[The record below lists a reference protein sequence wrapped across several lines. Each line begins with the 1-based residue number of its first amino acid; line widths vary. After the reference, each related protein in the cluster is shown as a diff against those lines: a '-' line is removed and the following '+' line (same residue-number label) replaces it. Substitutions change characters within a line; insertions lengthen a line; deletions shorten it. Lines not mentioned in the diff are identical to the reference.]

1 MSNEIAQPRPSAESA
16 VGVQADY
23 LGLVLRHVGLTVAV
37 VVLSMLGTFLYLRT
51 ISPLY
56 RSTALIDLDT
66 DSPNVLGN
74 MSASFD
80 PEGGRRGARELR
92 MNFESQYRVIVGRS
106 VAEDVVNRLALR
118 DNVSFLGLSSVKDA
132 TELRAALA
140 RVDAA
145 ALVMGSVTIEP
156 VFESSLVR
164 IHARAG
170 SPKLATQI
178 ANAVAE
184 VYIDQRLKRR
194 LDVSESSA
202 TWLRQQ
208 YEDLGKQLAASE
220 AAVYDFRKDKNI
232 LSVSLDDRQN
242 LTGEAL
248 GELSSQLFEAESD
261 ARGLRVAAEQHRLIK
276 TDEAL
281 LDAAVQGVISSELI
295 EGLKVRLVDLN
306 VRKTELEATYLE
318 GHPQFASVKQQQAEV
333 RSMLLREVRNS
344 IRAIES
350 QLAQAEKR
358 VSELRARLDQTRSEA
373 LAMGQDELTYNTLV
387 AAASADRELY
397 RMIERRLKEVEIAR
411 MLQQNRVAIV
421 ERASDNGRPV
431 YPNVPFSLLGSFF
444 VGLLLAFGL
453 AYLLEVMDT
462 SVRSVSEL
470 ERLIGLT
477 ALGFLPNISRGTSG
491 RRSSRAPAKGES
503 FNRDTFVIDFP
514 KSTMAEA
521 CRSIRTNLIFMG
533 SEQPLRSILVTS
545 AGPREGKTTASVSM
559 AAVMAQSGSTVVIVD
574 ADMRKPRL
582 HKVFGLESTIGLSS
596 VLMGEASIDEVIQP
610 THVPDLYLISCGRV
624 PENPAELLQS
634 DRFRQVITELT
645 ERFGM
650 VVFDSPPVVP
660 VTDSAIIGAAV
671 DGVVLVARSGITRR
685 EMIARAVDLLRGVNA
700 NLLGVV
706 LNAIDVEGRRR
717 GGYYYYYYYRHY
729 GEYYG
734 QPDEQ
739 GKGGE
744 SAA

>member
-1 MSNEIAQPRPSAESA
+1 MSNEQAQPRPSVESA
-16 VGVQADY
+16 AGAQVDY
-23 LGLVLRHVGLTVAV
+23 LGLFLRHLWLTIAV
-37 VVLSMLGTFLYLRT
+37 VALSMLGTFFYLRT
-51 ISPLY
+51 IAPLY

-66 DSPNVLGN
+66 DSPNVLGS
-74 MSASFD
+74 MS
-80 PEGGRRGARELR
+80 EGLDQEFGKRGARELR
-92 MNFESQYRVIVGRS
+92 MNFESQYRVIAGRA

-118 DNVSFLGLSSVKDA
+118 ENVVFLGLAGVKDPA
-132 TELRAALA
+132 ELRAALG

-145 ALVMGSVTIEP
+145 AVVMGAVTVEP

-164 IHARAG
+164 IHARAA

-194 LDVSESSA
+194 LDLSENSA

-208 YEDLGKQLAASE
+208 YVDLGKQLAASE
-220 AAVYDFRKDKNI
+220 AAVYDFRKEKNI
-232 LSVSLDDRQN
+232 LSISLGDKQN

-248 GELSSQLFEAESD
+248 GELSAQLFQAESD
-261 ARGLRVAAEQHRLIK
+261 ARGLRVAAEQHRVIK
-276 TDEAL
+276 TDEGL

-295 EGLKVRLVDLN
+295 EDLKVRLVDLN
-306 VRKTELEATYLE
+306 VKRTELEATYLE
-318 GHPQFASVKQQQAEV
+318 GHPQLASVKQQSAEV
-333 RSMLLREVRNS
+333 RSLLLREVRNS
-344 IRAIES
+344 IRAVEA
-350 QLAQAEKR
+350 QLSQAEKR
-358 VSELRARLDQTRSEA
+358 VSELRGRLEQTRSEA

-421 ERASDNGRPV
+421 ERANDNNGPV
-431 YPNVPFSLLGSFF
+431 YPNVGFSMLGSVL
-444 VGLLLAFGL
+444 VGILLAFGL

-462 SVRSVSEL
+462 SVRSVGEL
-470 ERLIGLT
+470 ERLIGVT
-477 ALGFLPNISRGTSG
+477 ALGFLPNITRGTSG
-491 RRSSRAPAKGES
+491 RRSSRAPAKGEA
-503 FNRDTFVIDFP
+503 FDRDTFVIDFP

-533 SEQPLRSILVTS
+533 SEQPLRSMLVTS

-559 AAVMAQSGSTVVIVD
+559 AAVMAQSGSTVVLVD

-596 VLMGEASIDEVIQP
+596 VLMGEATLDEVIQA
-610 THVPDLYLISCGRV
+610 TRVADLYLIPCGRV

-634 DRFRQVITELT
+634 DRFREVIAELT

-660 VTDSAIIGAAV
+660 VTDAAIIGAAV
-671 DGVVLVARSGITRR
+671 DGVVLVARSGTTRR
-685 EMIARAVDLLRGVNA
+685 EMIGRAVDLLRGVNA

-717 GGYYYYYYYRHY
+717 GGYYYYYYRHY

-734 QPDEQ
+734 QPDEKGQ
-739 GKGGE
+739 GGE